1 MATFNAIAANVSAGS
16 YASEYAFGYDLYRSF
31 QKTHDGHFSFTPDSV
46 GLIFNF
52 ARTTPLVSVSVDGTS
67 IPQPYVYADILTASF
82 GNATF
87 TPSPIVTIDGQN
99 APEFLLNWAQ
109 YGSLQD
115 KDALWNN
122 LFWIPAQV
130 SLGSSGTGTGTFS
143 GGGRGRYPYPGPE
156 TTLVFANGTSVTNQN
171 YAKVLASF
179 EGITDG
185 ADIYQKYF
193 VVPESAYDNALE
205 LATATT
211 SSASSTAAASSST
224 VASTSTTSTPAPGYP
239 TPVIRQSNN
248 LNGGYFLEGADYADV
263 AVLTVPSFVGL
274 DSAEVEFQ
282 NVNSQFIADALAA
295 NKTKLIIDVSANGGG
310 TILQGYDLF
319 KQLFPSIL
327 PYGAT
332 RFRAHEALNLIGE
345 EYSYISGLYPRS
357 LAENDTIQDIESSS
371 YNYRTDTDVNYE
383 PFTSW
388 AEKFGP
394 YEYGP
399 ANDTFTPII
408 RWNLSDVLTPDN
420 SGGIYV
426 SGYLNRSNV
435 TVQPFA
441 KENIIIVYD
450 GYCASTC
457 TIFSE
462 LMRQQAGVKT
472 IALGG
477 RPNRDI
483 IQAVGGIK
491 GTNDYPYS
499 YILESV
505 ETVFQFG
512 NDSQRAY
519 YNTTVL
525 GEYTQLPLFRSSSG
539 PVVNARDGIRAG
551 DLAGTPLQFV
561 YEPAECRIYYTPEM
575 VVDETAVWRTVADTV
590 WNGADACVAG
600 SNAFYTNATAKRGV
614 KPMRKHK
621 VRRDVDVAE
630 LWAGLEVST
639 GTGGGIT
646 LGGDAIMMP

>member
-31 QKTHDGHFSFTPDSV
+31 QKMHDGHFSFTPDSV

-52 ARTTPLVSVSVDGTS
+52 ARTTPLVSVSVDGKS
-67 IPQPYVYADILTASF
+67 IPEAYVYADVLTASF

-87 TPSPIVTIDGQN
+87 TPSPITMIDGEN
-99 APEFLLNWAQ
+99 ATEFLLKWAE

-122 LFWIPAQV
+122 MFWIPAQV

-143 GGGRGRYPYPGPE
+143 GGGRGRYPYPGAT
-156 TTLVFANGTSVTNQN
+156 TTLTFANGTSVTNQN
-171 YAKVLASF
+171 QARVLVPF
-179 EGITDG
+179 DGITSG
-185 ADIYQKYF
+185 ADIYHTYF
-193 VVPESAYDNALE
+193 AVPKLAFANALE

-211 SSASSTAAASSST
+211 SSVSSTAAVPSTSSST
-224 VASTSTTSTPAPGYP
+224 ATSNTPAPGYP

-248 LNGGYFLEGADYADV
+248 LNGGYFLDGADYADV
-263 AVLTVPSFVGL
+263 AVLSVPSFVGL
-274 DSAEVEFQ
+274 GSAEVEFQ
-282 NVNSQFIADALAA
+282 YVNSQFIADALAA

-345 EYSYISGLYPRS
+345 EYSYVAGMYPRS
-357 LAENDTIQDIESSS
+357 LAENDTIQDIESSA
-371 YNYRTDTDVNYE
+371 YNYRTDADINYE

-394 YEYGP
+394 HAYGP
-399 ANDTFTPII
+399 ANDTFTSII

-441 KENIIIVYD
+441 RDNIIIVYD

-472 IALGG
+472 LALGG
-477 RPNRDI
+477 RPNHDI

-491 GTNDYPYS
+491 GTNDYPYD
-499 YILESV
+499 YIFDSV
-505 ETVFQFG
+505 ETVFQLG
-512 NDSQRAY
+512 NDSQREY
-519 YNTTVL
+519 WNTTVL
-525 GEYTQLPLFRSSSG
+525 GTYTELPLYRSSAD
-539 PVVNARDGIRAG
+539 PVVNARDGIRQG
-551 DLAGTPLQFV
+551 DLTGTPLQFV
-561 YEPAECRIYYTPEM
+561 YEPADCRIFYTPEM
-575 VVDETAVWRTVADTV
+575 VVDETAVWKTVADTV
-590 WNGADACVAG
+590 WNGGDACVAG
-600 SNAFYTNATAKRGV
+600 SNAFYGNTTKRSV
-614 KPMRKHK
+614 KPMKKHE
-621 VRRDVDVAE
+621 VRRDVDVEE
-630 LWAGLEVST
+630 LWAGLTTQTAGSV
-639 GTGGGIT
+639 T
-646 LGGDAIMMP
+646 LGGDGIMMP